1 MAITVPVR
9 TAEPQAKTVRVDLFV
24 AADFR
29 ELQICR
35 LPVPAKC
42 SVSSRLTVHK
52 NRAPRYE
59 FAKLSSRDVRQRPMR
74 FRSHQRSPRH
84 G

>member
-9 TAEPQAKTVRVDLFV
+9 TAERRAKTVRVDLFV
-24 AADFR
+24 AAVFR

-35 LPVPAKC
+35 LPAAAKC

-52 NRAPRYE
+52 NREPRYE
-59 FAKLSSRDVRQRPMR
+59 FANLSSGDVRQSRIR
-74 FRSHQRSPRH
+74 FPSHRRLPRH

>member
-9 TAEPQAKTVRVDLFV
+9 PAEPRTQNRLLGSICSAV
-24 AADFR
+24 FR

-35 LPVPAKC
+35 TPPAAMC
-42 SVSSRLTVHK
+42 SVSLRLTVHK
-52 NRAPRYE
+52 NREPRYE
-59 FAKLSSRDVRQRPMR
+59 FAKLSGGDVRQ
-74 FRSHQRSPRH
+74 SPRRFHCHQSPSRH